1 LPWHETAACLFGR
14 AVEKMANDDYLWDRS
29 GKPDPEIVRL
39 EEMLGAFRLPAKPSP
54 RFVMPRPRR
63 MRAKWAFAF
72 AAVAVL
78 AVGTAIVMRNLV
90 DAKRATS
97 WHLVLAGGQPS
108 AIRVGQTID
117 TRTSQATIESEFVG
131 QVRVEPGS
139 RLRIVS
145 AREREQRFALEHGT
159 IHALIWA
166 PPARFVVDIPS
177 AKAVDLGCKYTLRVA
192 KDGSGLLNVETG
204 WVAFQ
209 WRQLESFIP
218 AGAACTTR
226 PGHGPG
232 VPYFTDASMAFIAS
246 LNSFEETRVP
256 DALGTVLV
264 FARPRDALTLWHLLS
279 RTEGGQRAEV
289 FDRLSALVALPPV
302 VGRDAVLRGDQN
314 AMDTIWDAL
323 NLGDT
328 SWWRE
333 WKRRW

>member
-1 LPWHETAACLFGR
+1 LPWHETAAGLFGR
-14 AVEKMANDDYLWDRS
+14 AVEKMANDDYLWDRC

-54 RFVMPRPRR
+54 RFAMPRPRR
-63 MRAKWAFAF
+63 MQAKWAFAI
-72 AAVAVL
+72 AAVVVL
-78 AVGTAIVMRNLV
+78 AAGTAIVMRNLV

-97 WHLVLAGGQPS
+97 WHLVLAGEQPS

-117 TRTSQATIESEFVG
+117 TTTSQATIESEFVG
-131 QVRVEPGS
+131 QVRLEQGS

-145 AREREQRFALEHGT
+145 ARDREQRFALEHGT

-177 AKAVDLGCKYTLRVA
+177 AKAVDLGCKYTLRVT

-226 PGHGPG
+226 PEHGPG
-232 VPYFTDASMAFIAS
+232 APYFMDASMAFRTS
-246 LNSFEETRVP
+246 LNSFEETQAP
-256 DALGTVLV
+256 EALGTVLV
-264 FARPRDALTLWHLLS
+264 SARPRDALTLWHLLS
-279 RTEGGQRAEV
+279 RTQGGQRAEV
-289 FDRLSALVALPPV
+289 FDRLNALVAVPPV

-314 AMDTIWDAL
+314 AMDTIWDTL